1 MRFRGGGV
9 HAKKTAFEG
18 GHPKKKLGKKGGGG
32 REIF

>member
-1 MRFRGGGV
+1 MGFGGGG

-18 GHPKKKLGKKGGGG
+18 GAIPKKLGKKGGP